1 MCDLGGSL
9 CKSDVSTWLKGDCSR
24 TKIMTFFFGSGKQQ
38 FDLTLNVHHQAP
50 YTTSDLVTR
59 GALNQQSKAIYRGL
73 VKIHKNAPNS
83 IGFQKDDTLLLSENA
98 EADAV
103 PNLEIDNNN
112 VKCSHGVTIG
122 QIDHEKLFYLMS
134 RSLSEENAKRKIVEA
149 FFDPL
154 IRKIEV
160 KELRKNARQSITQK
174 LDQRI

>member
-1 MCDLGGSL
+1 M
-9 CKSDVSTWLKGDCSR
+9 
-24 TKIMTFFFGSGKQQ
+24 
-38 FDLTLNVHHQAP
+38 
-50 YTTSDLVTR
+50 
-59 GALNQQSKAIYRGL
+59 
-73 VKIHKNAPNS
+73 
-83 IGFQKDDTLLLSENA
+83 LLSENA